1 MEMANATDPRSMVTV
16 VLQSTFMALIILA
29 AIVGN
34 SLILLSL
41 YRFTCLKT
49 KTNAFVLNLAIADLL
64 LATLAMPF
72 TLVSSITFDW
82 TLPTVM
88 CQVVAMLN
96 SVFCS
101 ASIMTLASV
110 SLERFIAI
118 VYPLKYELLVTP
130 KRVQIGIGCV
140 WLQAFLCPCS
150 TFVFSKFTF
159 LRFES
164 ICTVDWG
171 YNVTYTLIFA
181 FVFLFVPFLITS
193 VLYCI
198 ILNRALKQR
207 RRIEV
212 IRVGEIMTDASK
224 TTNRE
229 NRRRNVDR
237 RTKKEYKATV
247 TIAIV
252 IGTFSVCWFPHAVGI
267 FCLSTP
273 SCQWSDSF
281 YVSTTWL
288 AMLNSAMNSLIYGL
302 MNRNFRNA
310 FKSIIMYKHYAGDS
324 AMLTNF
330 GKETMD
336 NKSYGNLLPID

>member
-1 MEMANATDPRSMVTV
+1 MQMANATDPRSLATV
-16 VLQSTFMALIILA
+16 VLQSTFMAVIILA

-41 YRFTCLKT
+41 YRFTCLQT

-88 CQVVAMLN
+88 CQVIAMLN

-110 SLERFIAI
+110 SLERFVAI
-118 VYPLKYELLVTP
+118 MYPLKYELLVTP
-130 KRVQIGIGCV
+130 KRVQIVIGCI
-140 WLQAFLCPCS
+140 WLQAFLCPSS
-150 TFVFSKFTF
+150 TLIFSKFTF

-171 YNVTYTLIFA
+171 YNVTYTLVFA
-181 FVFLFVPFLITS
+181 IVFLFMPFLITA

-207 RRIEV
+207 RKIEV
-212 IRVGEIMTDASK
+212 IRVGEIVTDTSK

-229 NRRRNVDR
+229 NLGRNVDR
-237 RTKKEYKATV
+237 RTKKEYKATL

-252 IGTFSVCWFPHAVGI
+252 IGTFGICWFPHAIGI
-267 FCLSTP
+267 FCILVP

-302 MNRNFRNA
+302 MNRNFRHA
-310 FKSIIMYKHYAGDS
+310 FKSIIMYKHYTGDS
-324 AMLTNF
+324 DILTNIA
-330 GKETMD
+330 KETKG
-336 NKSYGNLLPID
+336 NKSYGNVSPID